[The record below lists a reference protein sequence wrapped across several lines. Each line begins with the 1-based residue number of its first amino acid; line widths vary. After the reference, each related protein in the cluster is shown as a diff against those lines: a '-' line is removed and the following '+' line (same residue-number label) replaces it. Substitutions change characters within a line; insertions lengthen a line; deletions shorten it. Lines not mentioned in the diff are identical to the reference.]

1 MGFRTENKTGITA
14 FAWYDSRMV
23 TMTSA
28 YILMSIQCIKDD
40 NKKEGDLNNMQSGL
54 YDVDYLYLIS
64 ENSSAS
70 LTRYRVILGVSYMIQ
85 NGKVPRALVGEIQE
99 QQLHAGDRSIAL
111 LFKYCI
117 LQEGVSSNGWS
128 RSKVSHLR

>member
-1 MGFRTENKTGITA
+1 MMIKIRDKNCRTGKYQDVAEFRKNFPRDDDIHHTSKLLKNKSDLKVLENT
-14 FAWYDSRMV
+14 
-23 TMTSA
+23 
-28 YILMSIQCIKDD
+28 
-40 NKKEGDLNNMQSGL
+40 
-54 YDVDYLYLIS
+54 
-64 ENSSAS
+64 
-70 LTRYRVILGVSYMIQ
+70 
-85 NGKVPRALVGEIQE
+85 VGEIQE

>member
-1 MGFRTENKTGITA
+1 MK
-14 FAWYDSRMV
+14 
-23 TMTSA
+23 
-28 YILMSIQCIKDD
+28 
-40 NKKEGDLNNMQSGL
+40 SGL
-54 YDVDYLYLIS
+54 YGVDYLYLIS

-70 LTRYRVILGVSYMIQ
+70 PTRYRVILKNKSDL
-85 NGKVPRALVGEIQE
+85 KVLENAVGEIQE